1 MTTSNNASP
10 PRSKSSVWQRFVR
23 VWPYFGKSRR
33 AWVVVVAATITA
45 SATEPFIPALMQ
57 PLLDKGFKQGAF
69 DLWLI
74 PLALMLLFTVRGL
87 SGFVAQYALAQV
99 TNGGLLELRKAMFS
113 KLLTSRLSLF
123 TDQTSSAISNTVVYE
138 VFNGSSML
146 VNAVLRFARDVLTL
160 LALTGYLLYLNWKLT
175 LVVGVL
181 FPVVTLVIQALTKRI
196 YRLTR
201 ESQTA
206 TDALAYVVEE
216 NVLAHRDV
224 RLHNAEQA
232 QGKRFE
238 SLSLSLVQLS
248 MKSTSAVAGMSAM
261 TQILSAVALSVVVY
275 VAMVQS
281 ADNTTTVGGFV
292 AFVTAM
298 LLLIGPIKGL
308 SEVATPVTR
317 GLTAL
322 ERGLDL
328 IDLNADE
335 SGGVFTKA
343 RVEGSVELKAVTVSY
358 RAENALA
365 LNQVSLSI
373 KAGETV
379 ALVGASGSGKTT
391 LVNLLPRFLD
401 PTNGAVT
408 LDGINVREWSLESL
422 RAQFAVVGQH
432 VAMFNDSIAAN
443 VALGQVIDREK
454 VQRCLEDA
462 NLGGIIASLPAG
474 IDTITGHNAMQLSGG
489 QRQRLAIARALYKD
503 APILILDEATSALD
517 TESEIAVQ
525 DALRRLTRNR
535 TSLIIAHRLSTVQH
549 AHRIVVMDAGRIVEV
564 GNHAELM
571 AREGIYMRL
580 YQLGFQPT

>member
-1 MTTSNNASP
+1 MTTSNNESP
-10 PRSKSSVWQRFVR
+10 SRSKSSVWQRFVR

-74 PLALMLLFTVRGL
+74 PLALMLLFTVRGF

>member
-1 MTTSNNASP
+1 MTTSNNESP
-10 PRSKSSVWQRFVR
+10 SRSKSSVWQRFVR